1 MTRRQR
7 VEERRE
13 REREHEERV
22 QMVIEAAM
30 NVARRHA
37 QLLGG
42 GADPCLCELCKAVRE
57 LAVE

>member
-1 MTRRQR
+1 MSRRQR

-22 QMVIEAAM
+22 QTVIEAAM

-37 QLLGG
+37 ALLG

-57 LAVE
+57 LAE